1 MHKESYLIVLI
12 TCIGFHAR
20 LWDGSSFVIYRP
32 LPSLRHCLIS
42 TAKLAIQDA
51 TLKKSVLSV
60 TCFNLYVS
68 TPLPEMSAAF
78 GQVGYYVG

>member
-32 LPSLRHCLIS
+32 LLSLRHCLIS
-42 TAKLAIQDA
+42 EVVKLG
-51 TLKKSVLSV
+51 VG
-60 TCFNLYVS
+60 
-68 TPLPEMSAAF
+68 SA
-78 GQVGYYVG
+78 YS